1 MTTTALRRELEFVSP
16 TRQRV
21 MGILFLLAGVVI
33 WYFFSRNMDP
43 DVVTKFGMTPGGVKA
58 TIPNLVLPTQ
68 MTLNIIDGPVHT
80 IRPGTACFCRVG
92 SRKGPTWCWA

>member
-33 WYFFSRNMDP
+33 WF
-43 DVVTKFGMTPGGVKA
+43 VFGRHSTRVRS
-58 TIPNLVLPTQ
+58 PNL
-68 MTLNIIDGPVHT
+68 
-80 IRPGTACFCRVG
+80 A
-92 SRKGPTWCWA
+92 